1 MAPVRHYNNFDL
13 LVSAGDAGRHL
24 VRVLSTP
31 SSGETA
37 VPESAP
43 LDELQELADQVAAW
57 RELALDRSGLRA
69 LGASLMAW
77 LFRGQVIEL
86 YRASL
91 VGLSA
96 EEGLRIRLRLEPPEL
111 HTLPWECCY
120 DAVQA
125 VFLAHDPRT
134 LMVRYLQGT
143 FARSRL
149 ADAGWRVLVAVAS
162 PRDLPPVK
170 TAEEYARIERAL
182 DELGGRV
189 QVSRIVAT
197 VEALQDAL
205 RQGPNLL
212 HFIGHG
218 GFDAAVGGYLVLE
231 NDQGGPHPVDAE
243 VLATLLRG
251 SSVRLAVLN
260 ACESARTDLR
270 ESFASVAPE
279 LVRAGLPA
287 VIAMQTYTPDEVATQ
302 FSRAFYGAIAD
313 DWPVD
318 AAVTA
323 ARQAL
328 FVRAPASPVW
338 SVPALYLT
346 APDGILWE
354 RAPGGAAAE
363 IESTSGR
370 LGSSSFQFNFKGPVA
385 INAEVMGGN
394 QYVTHVHKDRPFD
407 DQD

>member
-1 MAPVRHYNNFDL
+1 MAPERHYDNFDL

-31 SSGETA
+31 KSGETA

-43 LDELQELADQVAAW
+43 LDELAALAAQVAAW

-69 LGASLMAW
+69 LGAALMAW
-77 LFRGQVIEL
+77 LFRGQVREL
-86 YRASL
+86 YRSSLASL
-91 VGLSA
+91 NA
-96 EEGLRIRLRLEPPEL
+96 EDGLRIRLRFEPPEL

-120 DAVQA
+120 DAEQGVY
-125 VFLAHDPRT
+125 LALDPRT
-134 LMVRYLQGT
+134 PMVRYLQGA

-149 ADAGWRVLVAVAS
+149 ADAGLRVLVTIAS
-162 PRDLPPVK
+162 PRGLPPLK
-170 TAEEYARIERAL
+170 TAEEYARIEGAL
-182 DELGGRV
+182 GELGGRV
-189 QVSRIVAT
+189 QVSRRVAT
-197 VEALQDAL
+197 VDDIQDAL

-218 GFDAAVGGYLVLE
+218 GFDAAIGGYLVLE
-231 NDQGGPHPVDAE
+231 DDQGASYAVAAE
-243 VLATLLRG
+243 VLAGLLRG

-260 ACESARTDLR
+260 ACESARTDPQ
-270 ESFASVAPE
+270 ESFAGVASQ

-287 VIAMQTYTPDEVATQ
+287 VIAMQTYAPDESAEQ
-302 FSRAFYGAIAD
+302 FSRAFYGALAD

-328 FVRAPASPVW
+328 FARAPASPVW

-354 RAPGGAAAE
+354 RAVGAAAAE
-363 IESTSGR
+363 SESTSGR
-370 LGSSSFQFNFKGPVA
+370 PGSSSFQFNFKGPVA
-385 INAEVMGGN
+385 IHAGVMGGN
-394 QYVTHVHKDRPFD
+394 QYVTHVHKDGPVD

>member
-1 MAPVRHYNNFDL
+1 MAPTRHYGNFDL
-13 LVSAGDAGRHL
+13 LVSAGDAGRHT

-43 LDELQELADQVAAW
+43 LDELQEPAAQIAAW
-57 RELALDRSGLRA
+57 RELAIDRSGLRA

-77 LFRGQVIEL
+77 LFRGQVLEL

-91 VGLSA
+91 AGLSA
-96 EEGLRIRLRLEPPEL
+96 EDGLRIRLRLEPPEL

-120 DAVQA
+120 DAGQA
-125 VFLAHDPRT
+125 VFLAQDPRT

-149 ADAGWRVLVAVAS
+149 ADAGMRVLVAVAS
-162 PRDLPPVK
+162 PRELPTLK
-170 TAEEYARIERAL
+170 ADEEYQRIEDEL
-182 DELGGRV
+182 DELGGRF
-189 QVSRIVAT
+189 QVSRTAAT
-197 VEALQDAL
+197 VDALQDAL
-205 RQGPNLL
+205 RRGPNVL

-218 GFDAAVGGYLVLE
+218 GFDAAAGGYLVLE
-231 NDQGGPHPVDAE
+231 DDQGGPQPVDAE
-243 VLATLLRG
+243 VLAGLLRG

-260 ACESARTDLR
+260 ACESARTDPR
-270 ESFASVAPE
+270 ESFAGVAPQ

-287 VIAMQTYTPDEVATQ
+287 VIAMQTYTPDEAATQ

-328 FVRAPASPVW
+328 FAHAPASPVW

-354 RAPGGAAAE
+354 RAVGATAAE
-363 IESTSGR
+363 SESTSGR
-370 LGSSSFQFNFKGPVA
+370 SGSSSFQFNFKGPVA
-385 INAEVMGGN
+385 INAEVVGGN
-394 QYVTHVHKDRPFD
+394 QYVTRVDKNPPADK
-407 DQD
+407 QD

>member
-1 MAPVRHYNNFDL
+1 LAPV
-13 LVSAGDAGRHL
+13 A
-24 VRVLSTP
+24 
-31 SSGETA
+31 
-37 VPESAP
+37 
-43 LDELQELADQVAAW
+43 ELQALDAQVAAW
-57 RELALDRSGLRA
+57 RELALDRAGLRA

-91 VGLSA
+91 AGLSA

-120 DAVQA
+120 DAEQA
-125 VFLAHDPRT
+125 VFLAQDPRS
-134 LMVRYLQGT
+134 LVVRYLQGP

-149 ADAGWRVLVAVAS
+149 ADAGMRVLVAVAS
-162 PRDLPPVK
+162 PRDLPTLK
-170 TAEEYARIERAL
+170 ADEEYQRIEDEL
-182 DELGGRV
+182 DELGGRF
-189 QVSRIVAT
+189 QVSRTAAT
-197 VEALQDAL
+197 VDALQDAL

-218 GFDAAVGGYLVLE
+218 GFDAVMGGYLMLE
-231 NDQGGPHPVDAE
+231 DDQGGPQPVDAE
-243 VLATLLRG
+243 VLAGLLRG

-260 ACESARTDLR
+260 ACESARTDPR
-270 ESFASVAPE
+270 ESFAGVAPQ

-287 VIAMQTYTPDEVATQ
+287 VIAMQTYAPDEAATQ

-328 FVRAPASPVW
+328 FAHAPASPVW

-346 APDGILWE
+346 VPDGILWE
-354 RAPGGAAAE
+354 REGGAAAA
-363 IESTSGR
+363 ESEATSGR
-370 LGSSSFQFNFKGPVA
+370 AGSSSFQFNFKGPVA
-385 INAEVMGGN
+385 INAEVVGGN
-394 QYVTHVHKDRPFD
+394 QYVTHVDKNPPADN
-407 DQD
+407 QD